1 MAETGEFA
9 VDASVTPGWVLRRQP
24 NDELAD
30 LDGGGGPSG
39 PSVWLGPVPGDAA
52 PVPAQQGI
60 GGDDPTGTVRTG
72 DSGGDGA
79 EQGSVLISECRSVV
93 VAA

>member
-39 PSVWLGPVPGDAA
+39 PSVWLGPVPGD
-52 PVPAQQGI
+52 
-60 GGDDPTGTVRTG
+60 
-72 DSGGDGA
+72 GA
-79 EQGSVLISECRSVV
+79 GASATRHRG
-93 VAA
+93 